1 MAPSEQEVER
11 IRAEA
16 NRRLGELR
24 RLLAEAKAAAPSAIA
39 GLLREADEEAKEL
52 GAVAQQAAEL
62 ARPRGGRR

>member
-24 RLLAEAKAAAPSAIA
+24 RLLAEAKSSCA
-39 GLLREADEEAKEL
+39 
-52 GAVAQQAAEL
+52 
-62 ARPRGGRR
+62 